1 MSVEIREASALDSD
15 ALAVLC
21 AQVHAMHV
29 TWRPEVFRAA
39 SVEEMESLF
48 RQWLGQES
56 FRAYLARQDNRP
68 VGYIAVRLVDRP
80 GNVLMS
86 RRRYLDVEQIGIV
99 PDERGRGVGR
109 ALLEKVKEFARQQGL
124 QRIELNVWAENAEA
138 QRAFAAW
145 GFRTQSER
153 MTLEL

>member
-1 MSVEIREASALDSD
+1 MAVEIREASAQDRD
-15 ALAVLC
+15 ALSALC

-29 TWRPEVFRAA
+29 TWRPEVFRTA
-39 SVEEMESLF
+39 SAEEMESLF
-48 RQWLGQES
+48 RQWLEQES
-56 FRAYLARQDNRP
+56 FRAYLALQDDRP

-86 RRRYLDVEQIGIV
+86 RRRYLDVEQIGV
-99 PDERGRGVGR
+99 APDERGKGVGH
-109 ALLEKVKEFARQQGL
+109 ALLERVKKFARQQGL

-138 QRAFAAW
+138 RRAFTAW

-153 MTLEL
+153 MALEL